1 MSNIFNGNIDLSYLN
16 DKKIAIVGSSGIL
29 LNHKLG
35 DEINNHDFIVR
46 FNAAPTGGFE
56 EFVGNRTDF
65 RCMNTHTY
73 AGTTDRSRFTMYD
86 HNFLD
91 KLENQTILTHNKNL
105 TKSKKIRDNNTVVEI
120 SKNFFSKVTKMGNCP
135 EASTGMWGVYIF
147 THFTNKINLYG
158 FTHHSDKWEN
168 RHYWEKINPYN
179 QGVFHNFENEKRF
192 FDNLLNEGKVKK
204 ILRK

>member
-1 MSNIFNGNIDLSYLN
+1 
-16 DKKIAIVGSSGIL
+16 
-29 LNHKLG
+29 
-35 DEINNHDFIVR
+35 
-46 FNAAPTGGFE
+46 
-56 EFVGNRTDF
+56 
-65 RCMNTHTY
+65 
-73 AGTTDRSRFTMYD
+73 
-86 HNFLD
+86 
-91 KLENQTILTHNKNL
+91 
-105 TKSKKIRDNNTVVEI
+105 VEI